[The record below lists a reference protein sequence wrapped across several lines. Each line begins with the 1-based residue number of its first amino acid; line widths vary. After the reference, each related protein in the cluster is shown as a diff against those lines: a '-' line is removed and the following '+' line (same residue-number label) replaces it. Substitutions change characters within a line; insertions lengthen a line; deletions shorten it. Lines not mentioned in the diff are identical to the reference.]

1 MRLVLALGLAV
12 CTLHAQEC
20 APTARLLPA
29 GTISASLD
37 HSNCLLSDG
46 TAYAAYRLD
55 LGAHGRI
62 QLDLNPGDADLI
74 LILRDGTGAEIG
86 SGTSIHQPIEAG
98 SYSVLVNGRIPASL
112 DQLLHHGQDPNHSVL
127 VNGRIPVQAAPYT
140 VTTAFTAEAGVLCS
154 NFPSIGLNQAVAGAL
169 GVSGCTLPDGTPYE
183 AYALT
188 TAGSGVLTV
197 SVSSPDF
204 TTAVILR
211 GGDGSALASGG
222 ASVSAPVSGGSQ
234 YQVVVATADTTGAY
248 QVSTSFQP
256 ASTETCLAKNTLSS
270 SDPVS
275 DSINVNSCSMTID
288 SSGDQQYFDYYN
300 FTVSAA
306 GVADFSASSGDFDP
320 TLNLLDAAGNV
331 LSTDSGGGGTP
342 GQSELRLQLMPGSY
356 TIQLA
361 SDVPS
366 GGTYTLQYT
375 FDAGPPQPCVPGSA
389 SPGATLSGAL
399 SASSCR
405 TFLGL
410 ADLYSLT
417 LPAAGTLDI
426 DMSSGVF
433 NSRVAIRDTKDNLI
447 LESNIVDGLSDS
459 QLTADLP
466 AGAYTIVAAANS
478 GAGSYQVVSTFTPN
492 GIPPCTFALP
502 LNVSSSYIQN
512 LGSSGCIGA
521 NGEPVDYYGFTL
533 PSDSVVAAIMTS
545 IDVDG
550 YLTLTD
556 SAGNYLRSDNDSY
569 GANDPMIV
577 EFLPAGTY
585 RLAARAASSTVG
597 GQYELDLATAAG
609 PRPPFCAARGAL
621 ALGGSA
627 TGNLSFASCQYI
639 DGTFA
644 DIYQVNLASDTQ
656 IALALDSN
664 DFDAYLYLLDAK
676 GNVVAQDDDS
686 GGNLNSLIVDSLT
699 AGTYYVVATAFG
711 DYTASGDYT
720 LSLAQS
726 Q

>member
-1 MRLVLALGLAV
+1 MRLGLALGMAFSL
-12 CTLHAQEC
+12 LYAQEC

-29 GTISASLD
+29 GTVSASLD
-37 HSNCLLSDG
+37 DSSCLLSDG

-55 LGAHGRI
+55 LGTRGQI
-62 QLDLNPGDADLI
+62 QLDLNAGTADLI
-74 LILRDGTGAEIG
+74 LILRDATGAQIG

-98 SYSVLVNGRIPASL
+98 SYSVLVDWRTL
-112 DQLLHHGQDPNHSVL
+112 DSPDRLLRRGQNITNSVL
-127 VNGRIPVQAAPYT
+127 VNGRVPDRVVPYT
-140 VTTAFTAEAGVLCS
+140 VTTAFTAEAGMLCS

-197 SVSSPDF
+197 SVSSSDF

-211 GGDGSALASGG
+211 GDDGSALALGS
-222 ASVSAPVSGGSQ
+222 SSIYVPVSGDSQ
-234 YQVVVATADTTGAY
+234 YEVVVATADNTGAY
-248 QVSTSFQP
+248 QILTSFQP
-256 ASTETCLAKNTLSS
+256 AGAETCVAKNTLSNS
-270 SDPVS
+270 GSVS
-275 DSINVNSCSMTID
+275 DSITANSCY
-288 SSGDQQYFDYYN
+288 GEQYYDYYN
-300 FTVSAA
+300 LTVPAA
-306 GVADFSASSGDFDP
+306 GVADLSASSGDFYP
-320 TLNLLDAAGNV
+320 TLTLLDAAGDV
-331 LSTDSGGGGTP
+331 LSTDSGGGGSP

-356 TIQLA
+356 TVQIA

-366 GGTYTLQYT
+366 GGNYTLQYT
-375 FDAGPPQPCVPGSA
+375 FNAGPPQPCVLVSA
-389 SPGATLSGAL
+389 SPGATISGTL

-410 ADLYSLT
+410 ADLYSFT
-417 LPAAGTLDI
+417 LPAAGTADI
-426 DMSSGVF
+426 DVSS
-433 NSRVAIRDTKDNLI
+433 NSFATLVALRDTKDNLI
-447 LESNIVDGLSDS
+447 LESDNLEGLPVTG
-459 QLTADLP
+459 LTADLP
-466 AGAYTIVAAANS
+466 AGTYTIVAAANS
-478 GAGSYQVVSTFTPN
+478 GAGSYQLVSTFTPN
-492 GIPPCTFALP
+492 GVPPCTSAQQLSI
-502 LNVSSSYIQN
+502 NGGYIQN
-512 LGSSGCIGA
+512 LGASGCIGA
-521 NGEPVDYYGFTL
+521 NGEPVDYYTFTL

-545 IDVDG
+545 SDIDG

-556 SAGNYLRSDNDSY
+556 SAGNYLRGDHDSY

-585 RLAARAASSTVG
+585 NLAARAASSTVG
-597 GQYELDLATAAG
+597 GLYEVDLRTAAG
-609 PRPPFCAARGAL
+609 PRPPFCASRATL
-621 ALGGSA
+621 ALGGSI
-627 TGNLSFASCQYI
+627 TGKLSFASCQYT

-644 DIYQVNLASDTQ
+644 DIYQINLASGTK

-664 DFDAYLYLLDAK
+664 DFDAYLYLLDAQ

-711 DYTASGDYT
+711 DYTAGGNYA

>member
-1 MRLVLALGLAV
+1 MRLGLVLGLAFSA
-12 CTLHAQEC
+12 LYGQEC

-29 GTISASLD
+29 GTISAALD
-37 HSNCLLSDG
+37 NSSCFLSDG
-46 TAYAAYRLD
+46 TANAAYRLD
-55 LGAHGRI
+55 LGVRGQI
-62 QLDLNPGDADLI
+62 QLDLNPGSADLI
-74 LILRDGTGAEIG
+74 LILRDGTGAQIG
-86 SGTSIHQPIEAG
+86 SGTSIHRPIEAG
-98 SYSVLVNGRIPASL
+98 SYSVLVNGRTP
-112 DQLLHHGQDPNHSVL
+112 GQA
-127 VNGRIPVQAAPYT
+127 GPYT

-154 NFPSIGLNQAVAGAL
+154 NFPSIGLNQVVAGAL
-169 GVSGCTLPDGTPYE
+169 GVSGCALPDGTPYE

-197 SVSSPDF
+197 TVSSSDF
-204 TTAVILR
+204 TAAVILR
-211 GGDGSALASGG
+211 GGDGSALVSGG
-222 ASVSAPVSGGSQ
+222 TSVSAPVSGDSQ
-234 YQVVVATADTTGAY
+234 YEVVVATADQTGAY
-248 QVSTSFQP
+248 QISTSFQP
-256 ASTETCLAKNTLSS
+256 AASETCLAKNTLSNS
-270 SDPVS
+270 GSVS
-275 DSINVNSCSMTID
+275 DSITASSCYMTID
-288 SSGDQQYFDYYN
+288 SSGDQQYYDYYN

-306 GVADFSASSGDFDP
+306 GVVDLSASSSDFDP
-320 TLNLLDAAGNV
+320 TLTLLDAGGNV
-331 LSTDSGGGGTP
+331 LWTDSGGGGTP
-342 GQSELRLQLMPGSY
+342 GQSELRLQLAPGSY

-361 SDVPS
+361 SDVLS
-366 GGTYTLQYT
+366 GGAYTLQYT
-375 FDAGPPQPCVPGSA
+375 FNPGPPQPCAPGSA

-417 LPAAGTLDI
+417 LPVTGTIDI
-426 DMSSGVF
+426 DMSSGSF
-433 NSRVAIRDTKDNLI
+433 NTLLALRDTKDNLI
-447 LESNIVDGLSDS
+447 LESNIVDGLADSD
-459 QLTADLP
+459 LTADLP
-466 AGAYTIVAAANS
+466 AGTYTLVAAANS
-478 GAGSYQVVSTFTPN
+478 GAGNYQVISTFTSN
-492 GIPPCTFALP
+492 GVPPCTSAQQ
-502 LNVSSSYIQN
+502 LNINGGYIQN
-512 LGSSGCIGA
+512 LGASGCIGA
-521 NGEPVDYYGFTL
+521 NGEPVDYYTFAL

-545 IDVDG
+545 SDVDG

-577 EFLPAGTY
+577 QFLPAGTY

-597 GQYELDLATAAG
+597 GLYEVDLRTAAG
-609 PRPPFCAARGAL
+609 LRPPFCAALGTL
-621 ALGGSA
+621 ALDGSA
-627 TGNLSFASCQYI
+627 TGNLSFASCQYT

-644 DIYQVNLASDTQ
+644 DIYQINLASDSQ

-686 GGNLNSLIVDSLT
+686 GGGTNSLIVDSLS

-711 DYTASGDYT
+711 DYTAGGNYT

>member
-1 MRLVLALGLAV
+1 MRLGLVLGMAFCA
-12 CTLHAQEC
+12 LHAQEC

-29 GTISASLD
+29 GTITASLD
-37 HSNCLLSDG
+37 SSSCLLSDG

-55 LGAHGRI
+55 LGTRGQI
-62 QLDLNPGDADLI
+62 QMGLNAGNAGLS
-74 LILRDGTGAEIG
+74 LILRDATGARIG

-98 SYSVLVNGRIPASL
+98 SYSVLVNGPAP
-112 DQLLHHGQDPNHSVL
+112 GQAV
-127 VNGRIPVQAAPYT
+127 PYT
-140 VTTAFTAEAGVLCS
+140 VTTAFTAEAGTLCS
-154 NFPSIGLNQAVAGAL
+154 NFPSIGLNQTVAGTL
-169 GVSGCTLPDGTPYE
+169 GASGCTMPDGTPYE
-183 AYALT
+183 AYNLT

-197 SVSSPDF
+197 SVSSSDF

-211 GGDGSALASGG
+211 GDDGSALASGSG
-222 ASVSAPVSGGSQ
+222 SVPAPVSGDSQ
-234 YQVVVATADTTGAY
+234 YEVVVATADNTGAY
-248 QVSTSFQP
+248 QISTSFQP
-256 ASTETCLAKNTLSS
+256 ASTETCLAQATLSS
-270 SDPVS
+270 SDTAS
-275 DSINVNSCSMTID
+275 NTITANSCYMTID
-288 SSGDQQYFDYYN
+288 SSGDQQYYDYYN

-306 GVADFSASSGDFDP
+306 GVADWSASSGDFDP
-320 TLNLLDAAGNV
+320 TLTLLDAGGNV

-356 TIQLA
+356 TVQIA
-361 SDVPS
+361 SDNPS
-366 GGTYTLQYT
+366 GGNYTLQYT
-375 FDAGPPQPCVPGSA
+375 FNAGPPQPCVPVSA

-410 ADLYSLT
+410 ADLYSVT
-417 LPAAGTLDI
+417 LPADGTLDI
-426 DMSSGVF
+426 DMSS
-433 NSRVAIRDTKDNLI
+433 NSFTALVALRDTKDNLI
-447 LESNIVDGLSDS
+447 LQSNSVDGLSDAY
-459 QLTADLP
+459 LTADLP
-466 AGAYTIVAAANS
+466 AGTYTIVAAANT
-478 GAGSYQVVSTFTPN
+478 GAGNYQVIPAFTPN
-492 GIPPCTFALP
+492 GIPPCTFAQQLSI
-502 LNVSSSYIQN
+502 NGGYIQN
-512 LGSSGCIGA
+512 LGASGCIGA
-521 NGEPVDYYGFTL
+521 NGEPVDYYTFTL

-545 IDVDG
+545 SDIDG

-556 SAGNYLRSDNDSY
+556 SAGNYLRGDHDSY

-597 GQYELDLATAAG
+597 GLYEVDLRTAAG
-609 PRPPFCAARGAL
+609 PRPPFCAPLGTL
-621 ALGGSA
+621 AVGGSI
-627 TGNLSFASCQYI
+627 TGNLSFASCQYT

-644 DIYQVNLASDTQ
+644 DIYQINLASDTL

-711 DYTASGDYT
+711 DYTAGGNYT